1 MSHISARPT
10 SGSALQPATNTSA
23 PVGSRVSSRPCSPSS
38 RTSARRTLRIVQQAL
53 THRIPLSG
61 ARGTAGVIVD
71 DPDTFHNL
79 VSANYTGEWIDPS
92 PDTRGGEEPGYVR
105 SIDRETFA
113 YAEAIQT
120 ASESGQNTVAH
131 PTTSLGRQ
139 LEIVARLLGGG
150 LQAPFFLTSEF
161 VCDTRAG
168 QRATHDGRMASV
180 GQSLAAFL
188 TDLDNQGLGDRDLVV
203 TSAEFARRVEENGS
217 QGTDH
222 GTAAPHLALGA
233 QVLGGIYGSPPSLT
247 DLDQSGNLLVQQDFR
262 AMVATILRDFFG
274 ANPNSVAN
282 VLMGDF
288 PSLGFLEVSSGV
300 EDPHPPARD
309 LQLAAHPNPIV
320 RSPGGAAQIRFRLA
334 REGDTRLELFDA
346 AGRRTA
352 ELRRTHLQAGAHKVA
367 WRPPRD
373 LATGAYLVRR
383 TTPQGTDHLKLI
395 LAQ

>member
-1 MSHISARPT
+1 M
-10 SGSALQPATNTSA
+10 
-23 PVGSRVSSRPCSPSS
+23 
-38 RTSARRTLRIVQQAL
+38 QQAL
-53 THRIPLSG
+53 SHRIPLSG
-61 ARGTAGVIVD
+61 ARSTAGVIVD

-79 VSANYTGEWIDPS
+79 VSANYTGEWTDPL
-92 PDTRGGEEPGYVR
+92 PDTRGGEELGYVR

-120 ASESGQNTVAH
+120 ASENGQNTVAY
-131 PTTSLGRQ
+131 PTTSLGGQ
-139 LEIVARLLGGG
+139 LEIVARLLSGG
-150 LQAPFFLTSEF
+150 LQTPFFLTSEF
-161 VCDTRAG
+161 GFDTHAG
-168 QRATHDGRMASV
+168 QRATHDGLMASV

-188 TDLDNQGLGDRDLVV
+188 TDLDNQGLGDRVLVV

-233 QVLGGIYGSPPSLT
+233 QVLGGIYGSQPSLT
-247 DLDQSGNLLVQQDFR
+247 DLDENGNLLVQQDFR
-262 AMVATILRDFFG
+262 AMYATILRDFFG
-274 ANPNSVAN
+274 ANPNTVAN

-300 EDPHPPARD
+300 EDPRPPARD

-320 RSPGGAAQIRFRLA
+320 RSPDGAAQIRLRLA

-352 ELRRTHLQAGAHKVA
+352 ELLRTHLKAGAHNVA
-367 WRPPRD
+367 WRPRRD
-373 LATGAYLVRR
+373 LATGAYLVRL